1 MTLAKFRGTT
11 VSAVVT
17 IAVIVSGCDSA
28 SRDESLAVQDHGF
41 TVRDS
46 AGIEIIENHAPRYPA
61 GEFWTIDP
69 EPEFVLADDSARL
82 DWTAGIARLP
92 DGRVAT
98 LSFSNKQLFIF
109 DPSGELSRTIGR
121 PGEGPG
127 EFGIPELMQY
137 LPPDTLVVW
146 ERFGASIDY
155 FDTAGT
161 LLRERSVDYAG
172 LMEHGATYENPFR
185 LPLPDGSFL
194 IGVRKRAAGQPQED
208 CSHLDS
214 RLSFAGQDEITVPGE
229 QLLRIDDANAAH
241 PFGCSRPGSR
251 MAVGGDP
258 VAVYISNTGDQV
270 HQRSLD
276 GTLVR
281 IIRRTTVPPP
291 VTDRAWAAELEA
303 RERSREALSGPMWM
317 GGDGEPRRRMAY
329 PAIEALLVDAEG
341 YLWVNVWSD
350 SGSGLP
356 DRWSVFNEEG
366 RWLGVLALPAN
377 PEPTDLDLCSM
388 FSPCWVGK
396 DYFLMIRRDELG
408 RERVEGYRIRRGQAG
423 SAGAESGS

>member
-1 MTLAKFRGTT
+1 MVAGVAMWSACADTT
-11 VSAVVT
+11 QRERVPFAVK
-17 IAVIVSGCDSA
+17 
-28 SRDESLAVQDHGF
+28 
-41 TVRDS
+41 DS
-46 AGIEIIENHAPRYPA
+46 AGIEVVDVWEPLAAGDDGWRLTGEPLASIGAVA
-61 GEFWTIDP
+61 GEPEDQFSWIVGALRLAPDTIV
-69 EPEFVLADDSARL
+69 VLDDESLELRFF
-82 DWTAGIARLP
+82 DAGGGHLLTV
-92 DGRVAT
+92 G
-98 LSFSNKQLFIF
+98 
-109 DPSGELSRTIGR
+109 G

-146 ERFGASIDY
+146 ERFVAAIDY

-161 LLRERSVDYAG
+161 LLRERSVDYAR

-194 IGVRKRAAGQPQED
+194 IGVRNRAAGQPQED

-214 RLSFAGQDEITVPGE
+214 KVSFAGQDEITVPGE
-229 QLLRIDDANAAH
+229 QLLRIDGAYAAH

-258 VAVYISNTGDQV
+258 PVVYISNTGGEV

-303 RERSREALSGPMWM
+303 RERLREALSGPMRVF
-317 GGDGEPRRRMAY
+317 GDGEPRRRTAY
-329 PAIEALLVDAEG
+329 PAIEALLVDTEG
-341 YLWVNVWSD
+341 NLWIKEWSD
-350 SGSGLP
+350 SESGVP
-356 DRWSVFNEEG
+356 DQWSVFNADG
-366 RWLGVLALPAN
+366 RWLGVLPLPPN
-377 PEPTDLDLCSM
+377 PEPTDTVLCLT

-396 DYFLMIRRDELG
+396 DFLLMIRRDELG
-408 RERVEGYRIRRGQAG
+408 RERVEGYRIRRGEAG
-423 SAGAESGS
+423 